1 MKPGMKTHLPQSDRM
16 SSFIEWLPPGFKSL
30 GLAHNAL
37 PFGHAMAMVRTND

>member
-1 MKPGMKTHLPQSDRM
+1 MKTDLPQSGRM

-37 PFGHAMAMVRTND
+37 PFGRAVFMVPTND